1 MTDRRYSEEEVAAIF
16 RAAAEQPAAAEEQ
29 EAPVSEG
36 LTLGQLQAIGREV
49 GLTPEAIAQA
59 AQAVAM
65 QPVRARTFLGMPLAV
80 NHTVQLQRRL
90 SDDEWDRLVVQ
101 LREVFG
107 ARGSLRTD
115 GSLRQWS
122 NGNLHVLL
130 EPTATGHRLRFGT
143 THGGA
148 RAGIAAGLVMLGSA
162 GVTAIATAL
171 TGTIGQAT
179 TGIAVMLVAGTV
191 LLVNRAVR
199 LPFWARTRARQMAS
213 LASGLLVLPPSAP
226 PAKEIAPPPSGAA

>member
-16 RAAAEQPAAAEEQ
+16 RAAAEQPPAAEE
-29 EAPVSEG
+29 EVPAAEG
-36 LTLGQLQAIGREV
+36 LTLVQLQAIGREV

-59 AQAVAM
+59 AQAVEM
-65 QPVRARTFLGMPLAV
+65 QPIRARTFLGLPLAV

-90 SDDEWDRLVVQ
+90 SEDEWDRLVVQ

-107 ARGSLRTD
+107 ARGRIRTD

-148 RAGIAAGLVMLGSA
+148 RAGIAAGLIMIGSA
-162 GVTAIATAL
+162 AVTALATAF
-171 TGTIGQAT
+171 TGTMGQAT
-179 TGIAVMLVAGTV
+179 TGIAVMLIAGVV
-191 LLVNRAVR
+191 LIANRAIR
-199 LPFWARTRARQMAS
+199 LPAWARTRAQQMTALGS
-213 LASGLLVLPPSAP
+213 RLLL
-226 PAKEIAPPPSGAA
+226 PPPSNTTPGDSTPAV

>member
-16 RAAAEQPAAAEEQ
+16 RVAAEQPPVAED
-29 EAPVSEG
+29 EAPSADG
-36 LTLGQLQAIGREV
+36 LTLVQLQAIGREV

-59 AQAVAM
+59 AQAVEM
-65 QPVRARTFLGMPLAV
+65 QPIRARTFLGLPLAV

-90 SDDEWDRLVVQ
+90 SEDEWDRLVVQ

-107 ARGSLRTD
+107 ARGRIRTD

-130 EPTATGHRLRFGT
+130 EPTASGHRLRFGT

-148 RAGIAAGLVMLGSA
+148 RAGIAAGLIMLGSA
-162 GVTAIATAL
+162 LVTALATAF
-171 TGTIGQAT
+171 TGTMGQAT
-179 TGIAVMLVAGTV
+179 TGIAVMLIAGV
-191 LLVNRAVR
+191 VMIANRAIR
-199 LPFWARTRARQMAS
+199 LPAWARTRAQQMTS
-213 LASGLLVLPPSAP
+213 LGSRLLLPPPANPAPDDSRSAV
-226 PAKEIAPPPSGAA
+226 

>member
-1 MTDRRYSEEEVAAIF
+1 MTERRYSEEEIAAIF
-16 RAAAEQPAAAEEQ
+16 RAAAEEPAAVEEEQ
-29 EAPVSEG
+29 VSAEG
-36 LTLGQLQAIGREV
+36 LTLVQLVAIGREV

-59 AQAVAM
+59 AQAVDM
-65 QPVRARTFLGMPLAV
+65 QPVRARTFLGLPLAV

-90 SDDEWDRLVVQ
+90 TEDEWDRLVVQ

-107 ARGSLRTD
+107 ARGRIRTD

-148 RAGIAAGLVMLGSA
+148 RAGIAAGLVLIGA
-162 GVTAIATAL
+162 AAVTALATAF
-171 TGTIGQAT
+171 TGTMGQAT
-179 TGIAVMLVAGTV
+179 TGIAVMLIAGTV
-191 LLVNRAVR
+191 MIANRAIR
-199 LPFWARTRARQMAS
+199 LPTWARTRAQQMAS
-213 LASGLLVLPPSAP
+213 LGSRLLLPPSSNTTAGD
-226 PAKEIAPPPSGAA
+226 STS